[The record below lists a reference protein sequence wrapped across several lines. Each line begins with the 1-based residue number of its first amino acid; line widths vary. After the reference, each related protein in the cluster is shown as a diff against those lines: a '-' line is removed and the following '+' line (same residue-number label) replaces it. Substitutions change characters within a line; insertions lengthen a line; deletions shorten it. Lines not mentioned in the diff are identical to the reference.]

1 MKAVLR
7 GYIRIVDIINK
18 AMGYV
23 LMAMLAVMTAI
34 IFWQVFSRFV
44 VGSSLAWSEELS
56 RFLMIFMIFIG
67 ASIAL
72 RGNELISVELLLE
85 RLAGTSRKILVI
97 IIQLVSIVFFIILIK
112 YGYAMAESF
121 SNQKAPSLGVSMQII
136 YLSLPLGGVLMLI
149 NSIACMIEEFVGK
162 GEK

>member
-67 ASIAL
+67 ASLAL

-85 RLAGTSRKILVI
+85 KLAGTPRKVLVI

>member
-67 ASIAL
+67 ASLAL

-85 RLAGTSRKILVI
+85 KLAGTPRKVLVI

-136 YLSLPLGGVLMLI
+136 YLSLPLGGILMLI

>member
-1 MKAVLR
+1 
-7 GYIRIVDIINK
+7 
-18 AMGYV
+18 MGYV

-67 ASIAL
+67 ASLAL

-85 RLAGTSRKILVI
+85 KLAGTPRKVLVI

-136 YLSLPLGGVLMLI
+136 YLSLPLGGILMLI